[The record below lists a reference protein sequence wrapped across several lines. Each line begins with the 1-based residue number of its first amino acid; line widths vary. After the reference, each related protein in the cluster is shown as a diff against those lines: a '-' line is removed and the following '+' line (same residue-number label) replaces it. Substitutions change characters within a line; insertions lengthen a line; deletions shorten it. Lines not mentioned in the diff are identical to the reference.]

1 MSVSKQV
8 IEVPTLGDFL
18 LKAAGQWAARDVLV
32 FPDSRQTYDA
42 LLERSYARARSLLAL
57 GVGRG
62 DHVGMLMP
70 NCPEYLE
77 LIFAV
82 ALIGG
87 VSIPVNDRYK
97 ARELAYVVDNA
108 DMRVLFTT
116 DIVSEFAD
124 FAGLLQSAFP
134 GLTDSADPAALS
146 IDEALEL
153 KSIVMMGDSEPA
165 GFLPRAAFE
174 ALSSKAT
181 DEEVDERRILVRL
194 RDTCMLNYTSGT
206 TANPKGCVLTHEA
219 VVRNG
224 ITITRARWGLTPD
237 DRMWDPLPMF
247 HMSLFMP
254 VLACMDAG
262 AALITMQH
270 FDAGE
275 ALALMTR
282 EQCTVVYPFFPTIAA
297 ALINHPDFAAFDVER
312 VRLTLNVAPP
322 DVLRQFQEAFP
333 NAYQFSCFGLA
344 ENTGFL
350 CLTELSDSLEVRTT
364 TCGRPLPGSQAK
376 VVDPETGETL
386 SPDTKGEILV
396 RGYSILEEYY
406 KDPEKTAA
414 TIKDGWVHT
423 GDLGSMT
430 EEGRIRFHGRLKE
443 TLKVG
448 GENVA
453 AVEIESFL
461 SGHPA
466 VKLVQ
471 VVGVPDE
478 RLDEVAAAFVELR
491 PGATAAPEEFVTMC
505 QGQIASFK
513 IPRYVQ
519 FVDDWPMSATKI
531 QKNKLAK
538 MPLGERLMR

>member
-1 MSVSKQV
+1 MNKDV

-18 LKAAGQWAARDVLV
+18 LRSAGQWAERDMLV
-32 FPDSRQTYDA
+32 FPDARQSYGA
-42 LLERSYARARSLLAL
+42 LMERSYACARSLIAM
-57 GVGRG
+57 GVKRG
-62 DHVGMLMP
+62 DHIGMLMP
-70 NCPEYLE
+70 NCHEYLE
-77 LIFAV
+77 LIFAT

-87 VSIPVNDRYK
+87 VSVPINDRYK
-97 ARELAYVVDNA
+97 ARELAYVVENA
-108 DMRVLFTT
+108 DLRVLFTT
-116 DIVSEFAD
+116 DIVSEFSD
-124 FAGLLQSAFP
+124 FAALLQSAFP
-134 GLTDSADPAALS
+134 SLKDAADPAQLS
-146 IDEALEL
+146 IPEAPEL
-153 KSIVMMGDSEPA
+153 KSIVMMGASSPE
-165 GFLPRAAFE
+165 GFMRRAAFE
-174 ALSSKAT
+174 ARSSDAS
-181 DEEVDERRILVRL
+181 DDDVDALRILVRL

-224 ITITRARWGLTPD
+224 MTITRARWGLTEND
-237 DRMWDPLPMF
+237 TMWVPLPMF

-262 AALITMQH
+262 TTLLCMRH

-275 ALALMTR
+275 ALAFIGQ
-282 EQCTVVYPFFPTIAA
+282 EGCTALFCFFPTIAA
-297 ALINHPDFAAFDVER
+297 AIINHPDFADFDVSN

-322 DVLRQFQEAFP
+322 DVLRQFQDAFP
-333 NAYQFSCFGLA
+333 NSYQFSCFGLA

-350 CLTELSDSLEVRTT
+350 CLTEQSDSIEVRTT
-364 TCGRPLPGSQAK
+364 TCGRPLPGSEAK
-376 VVDPETGETL
+376 VIDPESGETVL
-386 SPDTKGEILV
+386 PGEKGEILV

-414 TIKDGWVHT
+414 TIQDGWVRT

-461 SGHPA
+461 SSHPA

-471 VVGVPDE
+471 IVGVPDE
-478 RLDEVAAAFVELR
+478 RLDEVAAAFVELK
-491 PGATAAPEEFVTMC
+491 PGASAAPEEFIDMC
-505 QGQIASFK
+505 KGQIASFK
-513 IPRYVQ
+513 IPRYVK
-519 FVDDWPMSATKI
+519 FVEDWPMSATKI
-531 QKNKLAK
+531 QKNKLAE

>member
-1 MSVSKQV
+1 MSKDIV
-8 IEVPTLGDFL
+8 EVPSLGDFL
-18 LKAAGQWAARDVLV
+18 LKAAGQWESRDMLV
-32 FPDSRQTYDA
+32 FPDSRQTYGE
-42 LLERSYARARSLLAL
+42 LLERSYARARSLIAM
-57 GVGRG
+57 GVGGG
-62 DHVGMLMP
+62 DHVGILMP
-70 NCPEYLE
+70 NCHEYLE

-82 ALIGG
+82 ALVGG
-87 VSIPVNDRYK
+87 VSVPINDRYK
-97 ARELAYVVDNA
+97 ARELGYVVDNA
-108 DMRVLFTT
+108 DLRVLFTT
-116 DIVSEFAD
+116 DIVSEFSD
-124 FAGLLQSAFP
+124 FAELLQSAFP
-134 GLTDSADPAALS
+134 SLAGSTDPSALS
-146 IDEALEL
+146 IDEAPKL
-153 KSIVMMGDSEPA
+153 KSIVMMGQSTPP
-165 GFLPRAAFE
+165 GFLPRAEFE
-174 ALSSKAT
+174 ALSGKAT
-181 DEEVDERRILVRL
+181 DGDVEARRILVRL

-224 ITITRARWGLTPD
+224 ITITRARWGLTQD
-237 DRMWDPLPMF
+237 DCMWVPLPMF

-262 AALITMQH
+262 ATLLTMRH

-275 ALALMTR
+275 ALAFMSR
-282 EQCTVVYPFFPTIAA
+282 EGCTALYSFFPTIAA
-297 ALINHPDFAAFDVER
+297 ALINHADFADFDVER
-312 VRLTLNVAPP
+312 IRLTLNVAPP

-350 CLTELSDSLEVRTT
+350 CLTEKTDSLEVRTT

-376 VVDPETGETL
+376 VVDPETGETVAA
-386 SPDTKGEILV
+386 DEKGEILV

-414 TIKDGWVHT
+414 TIRDGWVHT
-423 GDLGSMT
+423 GDLGSMS

-461 SGHPA
+461 SSHPA

-491 PGATAAPEEFVTMC
+491 PGTNPAPEEFVDMC
-505 QGQIASFK
+505 KGQIASFK

-519 FVDDWPMSATKI
+519 FVTDWPMSATKI
-531 QKNKLAK
+531 QKNKLAE